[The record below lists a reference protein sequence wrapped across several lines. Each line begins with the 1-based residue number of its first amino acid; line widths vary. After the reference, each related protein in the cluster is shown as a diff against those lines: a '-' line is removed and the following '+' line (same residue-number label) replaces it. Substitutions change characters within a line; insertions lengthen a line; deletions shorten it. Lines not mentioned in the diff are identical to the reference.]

1 MSLSAGK
8 LRHVVSIERQLEVV
22 DSNGER
28 THIWVPVFGRV
39 YASIEPLSAREL
51 IAAQAEYAGVTA
63 RITIRYRTGIDHA
76 MRIVHKGTLY
86 NIEGLIPDNISGVE
100 WLTIPVST
108 GIRRH
113 N

>member
-8 LRHVVSIERQLEVV
+8 LRHVVSIEKQIEII
-22 DSNGER
+22 DSFGER
-28 THIWVPVFGRV
+28 THVWVPEFPRV

-51 IAAQAEYAGVTA
+51 IAAQAEYAGVNA
-63 RITIRYRTGIDHA
+63 RITIRFREGIDHA
-76 MRIVHKGTLY
+76 MRIVHKSTIY
-86 NIEGLIPDNISGVE
+86 NIEGLIPDNISGIE

-108 GIRRH
+108 GLRRQ

>member
-8 LRHVVSIERQLEVV
+8 LRHVISIEEQLEIV

-28 THIWVPVFGRV
+28 EHVWVPFVSRA
-39 YASIEPLSAREL
+39 YAAIEPLSAREL

-63 RITIRYRTGIDHA
+63 RITIRYRHGLNHA
-76 MRIVHKGTLY
+76 MRIVHKNTIY
-86 NIEGLIPDNISGVE
+86 NIEGLIHDNMSGIE

-108 GIRRH
+108 GLRRH